1 MSRRKRYELKTNNNS
16 TFALNITSMTD
27 MFTILLVFL
36 LQTYS
41 TAEIQVLPEP
51 GQALP
56 VSNADSNPI
65 LALQVSVTRNELKV
79 EDKVIAKLN
88 QDDFTR
94 ADIDPN
100 DSNFIKPLFEALEK
114 VAKQEQEKDEKY
126 QADKAAGT
134 LPVVK
139 DSHGNVIPAPGPN
152 VGILEGRILVKA
164 DQNLSY
170 GVLRKVMYTASMAGF
185 PKMKMATVVGN

>member
-1 MSRRKRYELKTNNNS
+1 MSRRKRFEINKDQRS
-16 TFALNITSMTD
+16 TFGLNITSMTD

-41 TAEIQVLPEP
+41 TADVQVLPDP

-56 VSNADSNPI
+56 ISSVDANATQTVQISVTKDELKIENRTIASLKDLDFTNQDIDSND
-65 LALQVSVTRNELKV
+65 Q
-79 EDKVIAKLN
+79 
-88 QDDFTR
+88 
-94 ADIDPN
+94 
-100 DSNFIKPLFEALEK
+100 NFIKPLFAELDKLSKEEKKIDEAF
-114 VAKQEQEKDEKY
+114 Q
-126 QADKAAGT
+126 AGT
-134 LPVVK
+134 GTK
-139 DSHGNVIPAPGPN
+139 KANPG
-152 VGILEGRILVKA
+152 VLDGKIIVKA